1 MNLNKYKLPRRDHDF
16 NVIMKWEIYLFYI
29 SEIGLYLNFSQT
41 LLQFRKTVE
50 CNKNVLRSTIMQIC
64 VKSKV
69 HVLTYFPLRCCENTG
84 RRKNTKQRYM
94 GLEGKQ
100 CFDIALKPFMPNKYS
115 VTVSKLKEY
124 IR

>member
-16 NVIMKWEIYLFYI
+16 NVIIKWEIYLFYI
-29 SEIGLYLNFSQT
+29 LEIGLYLNFSQT

-69 HVLTYFPLRCCENTG
+69 HVLTYFPLRCSENT
-84 RRKNTKQRYM
+84 RKK
-94 GLEGKQ
+94 
-100 CFDIALKPFMPNKYS
+100 IP
-115 VTVSKLKEY
+115 SKGTWV
-124 IR
+124 